1 MSRVGVLFPGF
12 YPGSSLPPDPAVLTT
27 AAQVAE
33 REGFDGFW
41 VPERVTGLVAD
52 PVVALAHAAAVTAR
66 IGLGTAVLTLPGRPP
81 ALLATQLASLDRM
94 SGGRLTVALGLGR
107 ADPGEQ
113 QAFGVQRAQRAALF
127 DEALPLLR
135 RLWREGPVT
144 HDGAA
149 AHYEGLDVLP
159 KPHGAGPALWLGGA
173 SDAQLRRAGRIADG
187 WLGASTTTPRAAE
200 RARAVIAAAAARAD
214 RAIGDDGYGSVVPY
228 RYRDAPLGPVQ
239 QMVLD
244 RLRAER
250 VVGGVDEFAPT
261 LDRLPDRLRELTAAG
276 LSTFVLVPFAEP
288 ADWEEEL
295 CALAAAVLT
304 ARTPRRRAATYG

>member
-1 MSRVGVLFPGF
+1 MNRTGVLFPGF

-27 AAQVAE
+27 AARAAE
-33 REGFDGFW
+33 RAGFDGFW
-41 VPERVTGLVAD
+41 VPERVTGLVSD
-52 PVVALAHAAAVTAR
+52 PVVALAYAAAVTGG

-81 ALLATQLASLDRM
+81 ALLAKQLASLDRV

-107 ADPGEQ
+107 ADPAEQ
-113 QAFGVQRAQRAALF
+113 QAFGVRRTDRAALF

-135 RLWREGPVT
+135 GLWRDDPVT
-144 HDGAA
+144 HEGAA
-149 AHYEGLDVLP
+149 ARYEDLAVLP
-159 KPHGAGPALWLGGA
+159 KPARPGPALWLGGA
-173 SDAQLRRAGRIADG
+173 SDAQLRRAGRLADG

-200 RARAVIAAAAARAD
+200 RARTVIAAAAARAG

-228 RYRDAPLGPVQ
+228 RRRDEPLGPVQ
-239 QMVLD
+239 RMVLD

-250 VVGGVDEFAPT
+250 VVGSVEEFAPT
-261 LDRLPDRLRELTAAG
+261 LDLLPERLRALAAAG

-295 CALAAAVLT
+295 SALAGAVLT
-304 ARTPRRRAATYG
+304 ARTPRRPAATSG

>member
-12 YPGSSLPPDPAVLTT
+12 YPGSSRPPDPAVLGT
-27 AAQVAE
+27 AARVAE

-41 VPERVTGLVAD
+41 VPERVTGLVSD
-52 PVVALAHAAAVTAR
+52 PVVALAYAAAATSG

-81 ALLATQLASLDRM
+81 ALLAKQLASLDRL

-113 QAFGVQRAQRAALF
+113 QAFGVRRGARAALF

-135 RLWREGPVT
+135 RLWRDDPVS

-149 AHYEGLDVLP
+149 ARYEGLDVLP
-159 KPHGAGPALWLGGA
+159 KPARPGPALWLGGA
-173 SDAQLRRAGRIADG
+173 SDAQLRRAGRLADG
-187 WLGASTTTPRAAE
+187 WLGASTTTPGGAE
-200 RARAVIAAAAARAD
+200 RARTVIAEAAARAG
-214 RAIGDDGYGSVVPY
+214 RVIGDEGYGSVVPY
-228 RYRDAPLGPVQ
+228 RRREEPLGPVQ

-250 VVGGVDEFAPT
+250 LVGGVEEFAPT
-261 LDRLPDRLRELTAAG
+261 LDLLPDRLRSLASAG

-295 CALAAAVLT
+295 RALAGAVLT
-304 ARTPRRRAATYG
+304 ARTPPRRAARYG